1 MKINVRFRG
10 FAVSDNLAEHVARKV
25 YQRLSRF
32 GNRVSAVDAR
42 LSDVNGPRGGCD
54 KRCQFTVHL
63 PGQAPLHLEE
73 LHQDFYAGID
83 VALDRL
89 AEAVGRCIQ
98 RERSHHLAFTA
109 RSVS

>member
-10 FAVSDNLAEHVARKV
+10 FAVSDSLAEHVARKV

-42 LSDVNGPRGGCD
+42 LSDVNGPSGGCD
-54 KRCQFTVHL
+54 L